1 MLWYGCWR
9 NTQIA
14 TAAEEQ
20 SAVTDEM
27 SQNITTINTSS
38 HNIVE
43 QAHTSLA
50 SANQMAGMASQLA
63 EGVAQF
69 KVSKENLNCE
79 NI

>member
-1 MLWYGCWR
+1 
-9 NTQIA
+9 
-14 TAAEEQ
+14 
-20 SAVTDEM
+20 M